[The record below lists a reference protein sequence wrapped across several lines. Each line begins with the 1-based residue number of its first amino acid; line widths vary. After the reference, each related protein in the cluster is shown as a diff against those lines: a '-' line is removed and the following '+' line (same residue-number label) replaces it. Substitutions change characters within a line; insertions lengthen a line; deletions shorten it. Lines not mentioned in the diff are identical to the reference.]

1 MQAKFSELVVSGS
14 FALVKGFLLGFKGGS
29 ETDFSYFFHR
39 KSGIR
44 RDTLAELL
52 KEVLD
57 LDNYVHLCLEDRV
70 VPDFK
75 RAVAEA
81 EPLVGIKIKNE
92 RPIKEARFDFSFI
105 IKNREA
111 AGKVKQ
117 VLAELP
123 EGVEL
128 LDYEPVEETHD
139 DKSAIGGYAPEV
151 PYQLK
156 GSGTVR
162 GEFGGVIELFLTAK
176 RMPEGQL
183 VLLSD
188 MVLGF
193 ED

>member
-111 AGKVKQ
+111 AEKVKQ

-128 LDYEPVEETHD
+128 LDYEPVEETHG
-139 DKSAIGGYAPEV
+139 DKSAIGGYAPGSS
-151 PYQLK
+151 YQFK
-156 GSGTVR
+156 GCGTAR

-188 MVLGF
+188 MILGF
-193 ED
+193 GN

>member
-1 MQAKFSELVVSGS
+1 MQAKFTELVVSGS
-14 FALVKGFLLGFKGGS
+14 FALVKGFLLGFKGGTG
-29 ETDFSYFFHR
+29 TDFSYFFHR

-57 LDNYVHLCLEDRV
+57 LDNYVHLCLDDKV

-81 EPLVGIKIKNE
+81 EPLVGIKIKNQ
-92 RPIKEARFDFSFI
+92 RPITGARFDFSFSI
-105 IKNREA
+105 NNREA
-111 AGKVKQ
+111 AEKVKE
-117 VLAELP
+117 VLADLP
-123 EGVEL
+123 EGLEL
-128 LDYEPVEETHD
+128 LGYEPVEEIHEENA
-139 DKSAIGGYAPEV
+139 AIGGYAPQHT
-151 PYQLK
+151 YRFK
-156 GSGTVR
+156 GNGTLL
-162 GEFGGVIELFLTAK
+162 GDFGGVMEMFLRAK

-188 MVLGF
+188 LILEF

>member
-1 MQAKFSELVVSGS
+1 MQAKFTELVVSGS

-29 ETDFSYFFHR
+29 EADFDYFFHR

-57 LDNYVHLCLEDRV
+57 LDNYVHLCLEDTV
-70 VPDFK
+70 VPAFK

-81 EPLVGIKIKNE
+81 EPLVGIRIKNE
-92 RPIKEARFDFSFI
+92 RPVKEARFDFSFV

-111 AGKVKQ
+111 AEKVKQ

-139 DKSAIGGYAPEV
+139 DKTGIGGYAPEF
-151 PYQLK
+151 PYQFK

-183 VLLSD
+183 VLLND
-188 MVLGF
+188 IALGF